1 MKTSTPEELGFSSER
16 LDRIGTVMQRY
27 LDEGKLAGIVTLV
40 ARRGRVVHFARFG
53 YQDIEAGKPM
63 EFDTIFRIY
72 SMTKPITSVALMML
86 FEQGLVRLA
95 DPVSRFIPEFKD
107 IKVLGPNG
115 QLLDPVREVTIHDLL
130 THTSGLSYGDFE
142 DPSPGEAYAQ
152 SNLFFRSDITNQEL
166 VRGLAALPLLFQPGT
181 MWHYSA
187 ATDVLGHVIELISD
201 MSLGDFFKQK
211 IFDPLGMVDTAF
223 RVPAEKVARFA
234 TLYGLTEDDP
244 LGLIG
249 DDIGGDYFN
258 PRLESGGGGLVSTAA
273 DYLRFAQMVLNKGE
287 LDGVRLLAPKTV
299 ELMTTN
305 HLPPALLPMVL
316 SEPMPGLGFGLG
328 FSVLMDLAQ
337 AGIIGSVGSHGWGGW
352 ATTRFWVDPQEQLV
366 GIFLTQYIPSDTYL
380 VADDFRTLVYQALV
394 D

>member
-63 EFDTIFRIY
+63 EFDTLFRIY